1 MGAGLWGMVGRDTTE
16 LLEMEELGEMRMKL
30 KLQFQIKLLSKF
42 QKKYER
48 KKHSSKNLLLTKM
61 KTEQVENK

>member
-42 QKKYER
+42 QNKKWKE
-48 KKHSSKNLLLTKM
+48 
-61 KTEQVENK
+61 KTQL

>member
-42 QKKYER
+42 QNKK
-48 KKHSSKNLLLTKM
+48 
-61 KTEQVENK
+61 

>member
-16 LLEMEELGEMRMKL
+16 LPEMEELGEMRMKL

-42 QKKYER
+42 QKKI
-48 KKHSSKNLLLTKM
+48 
-61 KTEQVENK
+61 